1 MSIGLAL
8 ERLITFSRFLADKP
22 DFSSILEYLSK
33 NVSPSGEFCGVTVGV
48 LNDEEFIDTTVRIGF
63 KVPIE
68 KKPIIH
74 LDSDHPLATSLRT
87 QTMLFIDLVDTLGK
101 FKDLPQEY
109 SKVPYR
115 SICSIPLNQSL
126 IIFLAF
132 EKPIEETSKYSKYFE
147 CIRAS
152 LIMYLALQNRKFAN
166 EFAISGLLSPRQK
179 IIREMILLGK
189 SNREIAEELS
199 YSVSLIRQ
207 ESMRIYAKLGISGR
221 NELRFGNSNQVNRAQ
236 KPKDKPTKIK
246 SPSKTR

>member
-1 MSIGLAL
+1 MPRSSAL
-8 ERLITFSRFLADKP
+8 EQLILLSRFLADKP

-33 NVSPSGEFCGVTVGV
+33 NVSPTREICGVTVGV
-48 LNDEEFIDTTVRIGF
+48 LNDEKFIDTTVRIGF
-63 KVPIE
+63 KTQIDKTPV
-68 KKPIIH
+68 IH
-74 LDSDHPLATSLRT
+74 LGSDYPLAISLRT
-87 QTMLFIDLVDTLGK
+87 QKMLLIDLIATLND

-109 SKVPYR
+109 LEIPYR
-115 SICSIPLNQSL
+115 SICFIPLSPSL

-132 EKPIEETSKYSKYFE
+132 ERPVEEISQYSTYFE
-147 CIRAS
+147 CIRAL

-179 IIREMILLGK
+179 LIREMIMLGK
-189 SNREIAEELS
+189 SNCEIAEELS

-236 KPKDKPTKIK
+236 KPKDKPSKIK
-246 SPSKTR
+246 SPSNIR